1 MTQQQA
7 NDDGESWM
15 GLKLT
20 FHGAAGCVTGFCA
33 RLDTGS
39 ASLLIDCGMFQ
50 GSKTLKALNYDP
62 LPFEAADIDAVL
74 LTHAHIDHSGLLPKL
89 MKAGYEGPIYATAG
103 TRDLC
108 AVMLPDAGG
117 IQESEVRHLNRRNQ
131 RRGRPPVEPIY
142 TARDAVR
149 TLELFERV
157 KLSEPTPIVP
167 GVSATYWEAGHIL
180 GSASIELRV
189 ETPEGPVTLLFSGD
203 LGPGGRDYS
212 PDPEGPQG
220 VDHLIVE
227 STYGDRRRAMID
239 PATRR
244 RILAEEL
251 TAAHAAGGPLLIPA
265 FAVERSQELLADILT
280 IMADGQAPE
289 ADIFLDSPLAI
300 EATEVFRH
308 RGWNR
313 ATGVNPFE
321 GLYARDR
328 LKFLRAPGESDA
340 LERLSGWHIIL
351 AGSGMCDAGRVRK
364 HLKRLL
370 WRQQATVLL
379 AGYQA
384 VGTLGRFLQDGAQRV
399 RIQGDDVRV
408 QARIRS
414 LDIYSGHADADAL
427 VGWVKARQ
435 PVRGGIF
442 LAHGEP
448 EALQGLQERLVAAGV
463 DAASLNIPALDQA
476 FELRGTA
483 ISRDANVAPRL
494 PAQAVASLDW
504 HNERAALLL
513 ELDTLLEGAR
523 SDAARTAILKRARAA
538 MEEIEATH
546 HPARRL
552 RRSGSR

>member
-1 MTQQQA
+1 MTPQQA
-7 NDDGESWM
+7 NDDGDGM

-131 RRGRPPVEPIY
+131 RRGRVQVEPIY
-142 TARDAVR
+142 TVRDAVR

-227 STYGDRRRAMID
+227 STYGDRQRPIID

-280 IMADGQAPE
+280 IMAEGQAPE

-340 LERLSGWHIIL
+340 LDRLSGWHIIL

-370 WRQQATVLL
+370 WRKQATVLL

-384 VGTLGRFLQDGAQRV
+384 VGTLGRFLQDGAPRV

-414 LDIYSGHADADAL
+414 LDVYSGHADADGL

-435 PVRGGIF
+435 PVRGRIF

-448 EALQGLQERLVAAGV
+448 DALQGLKTRLIAAGV
-463 DAASLNIPALDQA
+463 DAAGLSIPELDET

-483 ISRDANVAPRL
+483 ISNDTKISPRL
-494 PAQAVASLDW
+494 PPQAVSSLDW

-513 ELDTLLEGAR
+513 DLDTLLEGAR
-523 SDAARTAILKRARAA
+523 SDAARTAILERARAA
-538 MEEIEATH
+538 MEEIEATR

-552 RRSGSR
+552 RQSDLR

>member
-1 MTQQQA
+1 M
-7 NDDGESWM
+7 
-15 GLKLT
+15 
-20 FHGAAGCVTGFCA
+20 
-33 RLDTGS
+33 
-39 ASLLIDCGMFQ
+39 LIDCGMFQ
-50 GSKTLKALNYDP
+50 GSKTLKALNYDAF
-62 LPFEAADIDAVL
+62 PFDAATIDAVL

-89 MKAGYEGPIYATAG
+89 MKAGFAGPIYATAG

-131 RRGRPPVEPIY
+131 RRGRPAVEPIY
-142 TARDAVR
+142 TERDAVK

-157 KLSEPTPIVP
+157 RLGEETPIRP

-180 GSASIELRV
+180 GSASIELKV
-189 ETPEGPVTLLFSGD
+189 ETADGPVSLLFSGD

-212 PDPEGPQG
+212 PDPEGPSG

-227 STYGDRRRAMID
+227 STYGDRRRPMID
-239 PATRR
+239 PAERR
-244 RILAEEL
+244 RILAQEL
-251 TAAHAAGGPLLIPA
+251 AAAHAAGGPLLIPA

-280 IMADGQAPE
+280 IMKEGRAPE

-313 ATGVNPFE
+313 STGVNPFE

-328 LKFLRAPGESDA
+328 LKFLRAPDESDG
-340 LERLSGWHIIL
+340 LDRLSGWHIIL
-351 AGSGMCDAGRVRK
+351 AASGMCDAGRVRK

-370 WRQQATVLL
+370 WRKQATVLL

-384 VGTLGRFLQDGAQRV
+384 VGTLGRFLQEGAARV
-399 RIQGDDVRV
+399 RIEGDDVRV

-414 LDIYSGHADADAL
+414 LDIYSAHADADGL
-427 VGWVKARQ
+427 VGWVKARG
-435 PVRGGIF
+435 PVRGTTF

-448 EALQGLQERLVAAGV
+448 DALHGLRSRLTAAGLV
-463 DAASLNIPALDQA
+463 PQSLVIPDLDES
-476 FELRGTA
+476 FVLRGGA
-483 ISRDANVAPRL
+483 VSSEGGQQPRL
-494 PAQAVASLDW
+494 PATAVAALDW

-513 ELDTLLEGAR
+513 EFDALLEGAR
-523 SDAARTAILKRARAA
+523 SDAARAALIDHMRAA
-538 MEEIEATH
+538 LGEIQDRRRRGASLPAT
-546 HPARRL
+546 
-552 RRSGSR
+552 